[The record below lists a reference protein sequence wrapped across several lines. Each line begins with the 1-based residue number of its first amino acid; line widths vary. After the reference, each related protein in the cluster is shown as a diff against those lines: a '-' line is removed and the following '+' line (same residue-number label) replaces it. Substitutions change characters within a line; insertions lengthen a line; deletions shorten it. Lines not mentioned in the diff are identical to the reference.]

1 MENVLTLVVAKKG
14 KLEKHVIKK
23 IVDHLVKL
31 KLKAEF
37 HWLSENE
44 ACDIYFSGMDCGSV
58 NTMIRNKFEGLDI
71 DLAVQPIKNREKKL
85 LIADMDSTIIT
96 TETLDELAG
105 FLGLKKQVS
114 LITFQ
119 AMNGEIPFEKA
130 LRERVQ

>member
-85 LIADMDSTIIT
+85 LIFRDQRPVLSQLQKGHF
-96 TETLDELAG
+96 E
-105 FLGLKKQVS
+105 FQVKRS
-114 LITFQ
+114 CDL
-119 AMNGEIPFEKA
+119 
-130 LRERVQ
+130 L